1 MNLMKWL
8 ISLQGNELIQEI
20 DFQLRKEGELECLY

>member
-8 ISLQGNELIQEI
+8 ITLQGNEPIQEI
-20 DFQLRKEGELECLY
+20 DSQLRKEGELECLY